1 MSSAPKESEHIPWDD
16 AFKQLMRETLTTLG
30 LQVIEDPK
38 LGKLPLKA
46 DLVIISQDDVAGG
59 WRQHP
64 LWQYLSEQNLLE
76 FKSISDPMQPGDFEV
91 LLAYTL
97 LYRVK
102 FKVGYD
108 AHLSSWLVVPTMN
121 KHLKQALGHYSI
133 ELTELQPGFWSA
145 RTLFPLYVVAYDQL
159 PLELPYSTLKL
170 FVRSGKSVQA
180 VFRAVLE
187 SEQRP
192 EWVQAMLT
200 AMDLIHPQDAKE
212 VLEKMGLASERREL
226 HKKMLELVKDDV
238 EQQIAERVAE
248 REQQALSQGA
258 LRAKRETARQMK
270 QDGMPI
276 ASISK
281 YTGLSP
287 QEIEAL

>member
-1 MSSAPKESEHIPWDD
+1 MASVPKDSEHIPWDD
-16 AFKQLMRETLTTLG
+16 TFKQLMRDTLTTLG

-46 DLVIISQDDVAGG
+46 DLVIISQDDIAGE

-64 LWQYLSEQNLLE
+64 LWQHLSEQNLLE

-108 AHLSSWLVVPTMN
+108 SRLSSWLVVPTMN
-121 KHLKQALGHYSI
+121 KHLNQALDHYGI

-145 RTLFPLYVVAYDQL
+145 KTLFPLFVVAYDKL
-159 PLELPYSTLKL
+159 PLELPYSALKL
-170 FVRSGKSVQA
+170 FVRSGKSVQE

-192 EWVQAMLT
+192 GWVQAMLT

-212 VLEKMGLASERREL
+212 VLEEMGLAAERKEL

-238 EQQIAERVAE
+238 EQQVAERVAE
-248 REQQALSQGA
+248 REQKALSEGA
-258 LRAKRETARQMK
+258 LNAKRETARQMK
-270 QDGMPI
+270 QDGMPVK
-276 ASISK
+276 SISK
-281 YTGLSP
+281 YTGLVED
-287 QEIEAL
+287 EIAKL